1 MRLVKEVRLSLPAFL
16 LLALFPIVM
25 AGENCYLASVNVR
38 QQHTIRQYM
47 GLEQG
52 VDATPQPPKVPKGP
66 EAPKPFTDQRR
77 WLDADA
83 MAECPSFTDWLGFV
97 PNRRQ
102 LLDICRARNV
112 ESNKKFADASKHF
125 KDQHLGGSIEGV

>member
-1 MRLVKEVRLSLPAFL
+1 MKLVKEVRLSLPAFL
-16 LLALFPIVM
+16 LLALFSIVM

-77 WLDADA
+77 W
-83 MAECPSFTDWLGFV
+83 
-97 PNRRQ
+97 Q

>member
-47 GLEQG
+47 GLEPG

-77 WLDADA
+77 WQRT
-83 MAECPSFTDWLGFV
+83 PSFTDWLGFV